1 MAIPLLENGLSIV
14 DAVFLSSHSPSPP
27 SSAKVVNF
35 NADIVAPVD
44 SVAAEF
50 NKLADKEIP
59 DRERPA
65 TDARMAEFLHREL
78 RMTLYEASQ
87 HKFWHYVAV
96 VKCPRYVAWRWF
108 NVTMNSVPKR
118 QFIGP
123 WYRNAFGRLWWW
135 AEYTRDPQAG
145 KDQYARTVRAGQSQ
159 EFMRNTIENSLCG
172 NRDLVKSLC
181 DAAFPIAGPR
191 MRDEVHREMIKR
203 INAML
208 VTTAID
214 ALESSEIDE
223 VVKLIVKEINLGA
236 EAATAQVAPRKRGF
250 LGRLIGRK

>member
-1 MAIPLLENGLSIV
+1 MAIPLLEDGSNIV
-14 DAVFLSSHSPSPP
+14 DAAFLSSQYPSPP
-27 SSAKVVNF
+27 ANAKVVNPE
-35 NADIVAPVD
+35 ADIVGAVD

-65 TDARMAEFLHREL
+65 TDAKMAEFLHREL
-78 RMTLYEASQ
+78 RITLHEASQ
-87 HKFWHYVAV
+87 HQFWHYVAV
-96 VKCPRYVAWRWF
+96 MKCPRYVAWRWF
-108 NVTMNSVPKR
+108 NATMNSVPKR

-123 WYRNAFGRLWWW
+123 WYRNALGRLWWW
-135 AEYTRDPQAG
+135 AEYTHDPLAQS
-145 KDQYARTVRAGQSQ
+145 DRYSRTTRAGQSQ

-191 MRDEVHREMIKR
+191 MKDEVHREMIKR

-214 ALESSEIDE
+214 ALQPSEIDE
-223 VVKLIVKEINLGA
+223 VVKSVVKEINLGA
-236 EAATAQVAPRKRGF
+236 EAATVRTRPRKRGV
-250 LGRLIGRK
+250 LGRLVGRQ